1 METVMPHETRS
12 GFSLVELLIVVGVIV
27 VLLGIL
33 VPGISMAIDHAERT
47 RCLTNIRAQHTAQVF
62 YATDNTRR
70 FAPHDD
76 FSPDYQRSGN
86 RPNIVELMRGTYVQD
101 TRIMICPLVA
111 RVPSQSYGEYRSNDW
126 QANGIFGGWDTDADY
141 TNTAY
146 MWLANFTGAR
156 MFEPLSGA
164 SAAAPAE
171 PAAPPALPNTVQ
183 MLNGEPDLPRSLAQ
197 AEQHRSFITHKI
209 NFFLSANSPTNLQ
222 DVSHGGNGSW
232 QTGEPYDGYLATEQ
246 PVGFADGHVIT
257 RPRPEIAPRIIIG
270 GQYPENPGSIGT
282 FLW

>member
-1 METVMPHETRS
+1 MQVGKYR
-12 GFSLVELLIVVGVIV
+12 GFSLVELMVVVSVIV
-27 VLLGIL
+27 ILLGIL

-47 RCLTNIRAQHTAQVF
+47 RCLTNIRAQHSAQVT
-62 YATDNTRR
+62 YAMDNARR

-86 RPNIVELMRGTYVQD
+86 TPNIVELMRGTYVQD
-101 TRIMICPLVA
+101 TRMLICPIAA
-111 RVPSQSYGEYRSNDW
+111 RVPSQSNNEYRSNDW
-126 QANGIFGGWDTDADY
+126 EANGIFGGWDTDADY

-156 MFEPLSGA
+156 IFESI
-164 SAAAPAE
+164 
-171 PAAPPALPNTVQ
+171 PAAPPDGEEDPVSLPPKPNRVE
-183 MLNGEPDLPRSLAQ
+183 MLNGEPELPRSLAQ
-197 AEQHRSFITHKI
+197 AEQRRAFITHKI
-209 NFFLSANSPTNLQ
+209 NFFLNSNSPANLQ
-222 DVSHGGNGSW
+222 DVSHGGEGNW
-232 QTGEPYDGYLATEQ
+232 QQGAPYEGYKATDQ

-257 RPRPEIAPRIIIG
+257 RTRDEIAPRISIG